1 MARIMF
7 FVLSFCFLSA
17 CATLTEDNGTQA
29 PQTQALMD
37 PASEIQPE
45 SSAATP
51 AESRNESDQSA
62 SATRTLSKQKIKS
75 LQAQLKAAGFDPG
88 ALDGMLGVK
97 TIAAIRR
104 LQSGCTNL
112 RDLLENSDIG
122 IFQLSSGNLSSA
134 SDRIPSTDDIRLI
147 QVRLKEAGFDAGP
160 IDGVMG
166 LKTRSALLRFQSGC
180 TMVKALPTSL
190 GNQAQAAERAP
201 NPASTAEKQTQTVA
215 AAKFQAATDFLR
227 GEVDKVN
234 AGIDKTPSK
243 DEIQLLQ
250 TQLKSAGFDPG
261 PFDGV
266 LGPKTKS
273 ALQQYRAFYGS
284 IPRKVSSGAGLK
296 FDY

>member
-1 MARIMF
+1 MARIMS
-7 FVLSFCFLSA
+7 FVLFFCFLSA

-29 PQTQALMD
+29 PQTPALVD

-45 SSAATP
+45 SRAATST
-51 AESRNESDQSA
+51 ESTRNESNQSA
-62 SATRTLSKQKIKS
+62 SATRTLSKQEIKT

-88 ALDGMLGVK
+88 TLDGMLGVK

-104 LQSGCTNL
+104 LQSGCANL
-112 RDLLENSDIG
+112 KDLMENSDTG
-122 IFQLSSGNLSSA
+122 SFQQSNRTQSST
-134 SDRIPSTDDIRLI
+134 SDRMASTDEIRLM
-147 QVRLKEAGFDAGP
+147 QVRLKEAGFDTGS

-180 TMVKALPTSL
+180 AVVKNLPASL
-190 GNQAQAAERAP
+190 QNQGQTAERQP
-201 NPASTAEKQTQTVA
+201 SSA
-215 AAKFQAATDFLR
+215 AASEKRIQPVVAKAPPVTESVR
-227 GEVDKVN
+227 GEGEKVN
-234 AGIDKTPSK
+234 TAIDKTPSK
-243 DEIQLLQ
+243 EEIRLLQ
-250 TQLKSAGFDPG
+250 TQLKAAGFDPG

-284 IPRKVSSGAGLK
+284 TPRKVSSSAGK